1 MNVLHLVIIGFVF
14 IVGTDTMSQSSYAQI
29 QNESSATNLKC
40 MDSITQDIKTKSES
54 LDEERAK
61 TAAINYD
68 KFQSEIKNDNYT
80 FRAVSQEWIN
90 DQVNCSVTLKNV
102 LVLFFVTDDLG
113 KQRDVT
119 VIIDPTSYEPQ
130 SIDVQYD
137 VPNHG
142 GVISNLDSQVI
153 KENFIPFPID
163 LQNIT
168 SQFCNTFIGSSE
180 IDPQVLQFV
189 VKNNPG
195 IIQNSS
201 DPESEKL
208 FIFKQFWET
217 VERKIISSDSKFI
230 SNNGVNNSIVF
241 LPQHGISNLMCPG
254 TWGQNGTFKSN
265 NGTMGSFAF
274 SANDYNY
281 QFIPVV
287 QTHDVII
294 PEFQVPVPVLLIGI
308 TSLIILYRL
317 SFGIIKE

>member
-1 MNVLHLVIIGFVF
+1 
-14 IVGTDTMSQSSYAQI
+14 
-29 QNESSATNLKC
+29 

-61 TAAINYD
+61 TAVINYD
-68 KFQSEIKNDNYT
+68 KFKSETRNDNYT
-80 FRAVSQEWIN
+80 FRAVSQEWIDN
-90 DQVNCSVTLKNV
+90 QVNCSVTLKNM
-102 LVLFFVTDDLG
+102 LVLFTVTDDFG

-119 VIIDPTSYEPQ
+119 VIIDPISYEPQ
-130 SIDVQYD
+130 GIDVQYD

-142 GVISNLDSQVI
+142 GVISNPTSQTMT
-153 KENFIPFPID
+153 ENFIPFPTD

-189 VKNNPG
+189 IKNNPD

-201 DPESEKL
+201 DPESEKS
-208 FIFKQFWET
+208 FISKQFWET
-217 VERKIISSDSKFI
+217 VERKAISSDPKFI
-230 SNNGVNNSIVF
+230 FNNGMNNSITF
-241 LPQHGISNLMCPG
+241 LPQHGISDLMCPG

-265 NGTMGSFAF
+265 NGTIDNFVF

-294 PEFQVPVPVLLIGI
+294 PEFPIVVPVLLIGI
-308 TSLIILYRL
+308 TSVIVFYRL
-317 SFGIIKE
+317 RLWNN

>member
-1 MNVLHLVIIGFVF
+1 MKTLHLVIIGIVF
-14 IVGTDTMSQSSYAQI
+14 IAGIGTAFSQSSDAQM
-29 QNESSATNLKC
+29 QNATSPTYFKC
-40 MDSITQDIKTKSES
+40 VDNMTQNMKTKYASF
-54 LDEERAK
+54 DEERAK

-68 KFQSEIKNDNYT
+68 KFKSEIENDNYT
-80 FRAVSQEWIN
+80 FRAVSQEWVN

-130 SIDVQYD
+130 SIDVQHD

-142 GVISNLDSQVI
+142 GVISNLNSQVI

-195 IIQNSS
+195 MIQNYS
-201 DPESEKL
+201 DPESKKL

-217 VERKIISSDSKFI
+217 VERKIISSDSKFV
-230 SNNGVNNSIVF
+230 SNNGVNNSIAF

-265 NGTMGSFAF
+265 NGTMGNFAF

-294 PEFQVPVPVLLIGI
+294 PEFPVTVPVLLIGI
-308 TSLIILYRL
+308 TSLIIICRL
-317 SFGIIKE
+317 RFCSN

>member
-1 MNVLHLVIIGFVF
+1 MKILHLAIIGFVF
-14 IVGTDTMSQSSYAQI
+14 IVGTSTISQSSYAQI
-29 QNESSATNLKC
+29 QNESSTTNLKC
-40 MDSITQDIKTKSES
+40 MDRITQDIKTKSES

-68 KFQSEIKNDNYT
+68 KFKSETQNDNYT

-90 DQVNCSVTLKNV
+90 DQVNCNVTLKNM
-102 LVLFFVTDDLG
+102 LVLFVVTDDSG

-119 VIIDPTSYEPQ
+119 VIIDPISYEPQ
-130 SIDVQYD
+130 SIDVQYN

-142 GVISNLDSQVI
+142 GVISNLNNQAI
-153 KENFIPFPID
+153 TENFIHFPID
-163 LQNIT
+163 IQNIT

-201 DPESEKL
+201 DPESAKS
-208 FIFKQFWET
+208 FISKQFWET
-217 VERKIISSDSKFI
+217 VERKIISSDSRFI
-230 SNNGVNNSIVF
+230 SNDGINNSITF
-241 LPQHGISNLMCPG
+241 LPQHEISNLMCPG

-265 NGTMGSFAF
+265 NGIVNNFAF

-287 QTHDVII
+287 QTHDAII
-294 PEFQVPVPVLLIGI
+294 SEFPVTIPVLLIGI
-308 TSLIILYRL
+308 TSLIVFYRL
-317 SFGIIKE
+317 RFWNN

>member
-1 MNVLHLVIIGFVF
+1 MKFLHLAIIGFVF
-14 IVGTDTMSQSSYAQI
+14 IIGTNTIFQSSYAQI
-29 QNESSATNLKC
+29 QNESSTTNLKC

-54 LDEERAK
+54 LDEERIKAS
-61 TAAINYD
+61 AINYD

-80 FRAVSQEWIN
+80 FRAVSQEWID

-153 KENFIPFPID
+153 KENFIPFPIN
-163 LQNIT
+163 LLNIA
-168 SQFCNTFIGSSE
+168 SQFCITFIGSSE

-201 DPESEKL
+201 DPESEKS
-208 FIFKQFWET
+208 FMSKQFWET
-217 VERKIISSDSKFI
+217 LERKIISSDSKFV
-230 SNNGVNNSIVF
+230 SNNGINNSIAF
-241 LPQHGISNLMCPG
+241 LPRQHGISNLMCPG

-265 NGTMGSFAF
+265 NGTMSNFAF

-294 PEFQVPVPVLLIGI
+294 PEFPVTVPVLLIGI
-308 TSLIILYRL
+308 TSLIIICRL
-317 SFGIIKE
+317 RFCSN

>member
-1 MNVLHLVIIGFVF
+1 
-14 IVGTDTMSQSSYAQI
+14 
-29 QNESSATNLKC
+29 
-40 MDSITQDIKTKSES
+40 
-54 LDEERAK
+54 
-61 TAAINYD
+61 AIDYD
-68 KFQSEIKNDNYT
+68 KFKSETQNDNYT

-90 DQVNCSVTLKNV
+90 DQVNCTVTLKNM

-142 GVISNLDSQVI
+142 GVISNLNNQTMT
-153 KENFIPFPID
+153 ENFIPFPID

-180 IDPQVLQFV
+180 VDPQVLQFV

-201 DPESEKL
+201 DPESKKS
-208 FIFKQFWET
+208 FISKQFWET

-230 SNNGVNNSIVF
+230 SNDGINNSISL
-241 LPQHGISNLMCPG
+241 LPQHEISNLMCPG

-265 NGTMGSFAF
+265 NGTARNFAF

-281 QFIPVV
+281 QFVPVV
-287 QTHDVII
+287 QTHDAII
-294 PEFQVPVPVLLIGI
+294 PEFPVPVPILLIGI
-308 TSLIILYRL
+308 TSLIIFYRL
-317 SFGIIKE
+317 TFGLVRK